1 MTNRKSQILILIL
14 AKDFPFKITKP
25 SLPVNQPEKPTLR
38 FFTSSRMTKLQQVGK
53 ALEMGKPAGWNMW
66 FSPVLLRY

>member
-1 MTNRKSQILILIL
+1 MTTEQSEIVILII
-14 AKDFPFKITKP
+14 ARDFPFKITKP

-38 FFTSSRMTKLQQVGK
+38 FFTSFRMTKLQPVGK